1 MNIFEAIMML
11 CFGASWPFSIWKTIK
26 VKNPVGKSVIFL
38 WLVEIGYLAGI
49 IYKLSRPDWVIGLY
63 ALNAAMVGTDLY
75 LVVKYRKMRR
85 KGLLK

>member
-49 IYKLSRPDWVIGLY
+49 IYKLSRPDWVIALY

>member
-26 VKNPVGKSVIFL
+26 VKNPVGKSIIFL
-38 WLVEIGYLAGI
+38 WLVEIGFLAGI
-49 IYKLSRPDWVIGLY
+49 IYILSRPDWVIDIYALY
-63 ALNAAMVGTDLY
+63 AARVGSDLY
-75 LVVKYRKMRR
+75 LVVKYRKLRR